1 MLPIALGLQVVCYR
15 VDTSSHVLTQDAKL
29 RREKQFVI
37 STAAITSAQ
46 GTTKKPSTKPSKP
59 FAPRN
64 DHFTARY
71 VPRTCETLTTVTN
84 TVSPATSLE
93 DGS

>member
-37 STAAITSAQ
+37 FTAAI
-46 GTTKKPSTKPSKP
+46 
-59 FAPRN
+59 
-64 DHFTARY
+64 D
-71 VPRTCETLTTVTN
+71 
-84 TVSPATSLE
+84 SLVNI
-93 DGS
+93 

>member
-37 STAAITSAQ
+37 STAAITSLVNIGGKIYPCIHA
-46 GTTKKPSTKPSKP
+46 PSCHLRPN
-59 FAPRN
+59 AEL
-64 DHFTARY
+64 TALRECFWY
-71 VPRTCETLTTVTN
+71 EDSRSSWQ
-84 TVSPATSLE
+84 VSDNKE
-93 DGS
+93 QV